1 MIKRAIICIILIGS
15 LISGFT
21 VHSCA
26 VGTDNQSTKNKRIAL
41 TFDDGPHPR
50 QTKQILDVLD
60 KYGIKATFFVIGVNV
75 KNYPGII
82 FEVLERGHEIG
93 NHTTTH
99 SHAARL
105 DLNALQAEIAD
116 CEREVLLQT
125 GKRCKLFR
133 PPEGAMTDTMRK
145 VVKELG
151 YTSVFWTLD
160 TRDWAHTPPDQI
172 SDYII
177 QNAKNGDIIL
187 MHDYIGA
194 NSPTVK
200 ALESFI
206 PILLDQGFTFVTVSE
221 LLQSSQ

>member
-1 MIKRAIICIILIGS
+1 MKRAVIILCVVCCMLACVPVHAYATDDGA
-15 LISGFT
+15 SGT
-21 VHSCA
+21 
-26 VGTDNQSTKNKRIAL
+26 KRIVL
-41 TFDDGPHPR
+41 TFDDGPHPK
-50 QTKQILDVLD
+50 QTRQILDVLD
-60 KYGIKATFFVIGVNV
+60 KYGVKATFFVIGVNV
-75 KNYPGII
+75 KNYPGIVS
-82 FEVLERGHEIG
+82 EVLARGHEIA

-99 SHAARL
+99 SHASRL
-105 DLNALQAEIAD
+105 DMHALQNEIVE
-116 CEREVLLQT
+116 CEREVFAQT

-133 PPEGAMTDTMRK
+133 PPEGAMTDTMRH

-194 NSPTVK
+194 NSPTVR
-200 ALESFI
+200 ALETFI
-206 PILLDQGFTFVTVSE
+206 PVLLEQGFTFVTAGE
-221 LLQSSQ
+221 LLQTKR